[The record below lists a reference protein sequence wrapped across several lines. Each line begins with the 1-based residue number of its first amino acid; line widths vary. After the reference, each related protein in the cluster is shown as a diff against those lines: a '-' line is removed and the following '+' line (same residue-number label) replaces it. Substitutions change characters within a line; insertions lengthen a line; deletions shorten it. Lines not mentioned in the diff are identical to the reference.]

1 MKIGWMELLVVAVV
15 ALIVIG
21 PDKFPEYAKKFGQVL
36 REIRKV
42 TSELTEEI
50 QKDVVEPLNEVAKPL
65 KEAVEPINS
74 AANDLK
80 KSANDLK
87 KSVNSIG
94 KDEVKKTADEKAEE
108 IKKQLI
114 EEYHIIE
121 EKIKLGR
128 VYGTENLEKFL
139 YNF

>member
-50 QKDVVEPLNEVAKPL
+50 
-65 KEAVEPINS
+65 IS
-74 AANDLK
+74 
-80 KSANDLK
+80 KSEDR
-87 KSVNSIG
+87 SI
-94 KDEVKKTADEKAEE
+94 EIMQAEK
-108 IKKQLI
+108 
-114 EEYHIIE
+114 
-121 EKIKLGR
+121 
-128 VYGTENLEKFL
+128 
-139 YNF
+139 